1 MPSLILGIETMLM
14 RNPHEEIVVT
24 KTSLVAPDTESQTV
38 HLFGQAVLL
47 LLFLVA
53 ILLRS
58 LTF

>member
-1 MPSLILGIETMLM
+1 M

-24 KTSLVAPDTESQTV
+24 KTSLVAPNCESPTV
-38 HLFGQAVLL
+38 YLFGQTVLL